1 MSDYPSSLSTDSLM
15 AHLWA
20 ICKQLPRRQPTTEGE
35 RLAAEH
41 VQQKLIS
48 AGLKDVHIQTFKG
61 IPTIG
66 VNALTIAIAGLLSIV
81 LGWLAGSPGGWVA
94 GGLML
99 VVAFAFWQVYR
110 PSPPFFGQLVE
121 RWKSWNVIA
130 SIPAKKTAK
139 KHIFLIGHLDAQK
152 QRFLLPPPIPALMK
166 PSQTMIIILPFLVGL
181 SFWLEQL
188 TNINFFWFQS
198 ITALIILGLI
208 TALVYDEGQPTVEGA
223 NDNASAMSILL
234 STGEALASEP
244 LENSDVTLLFTGC
257 EEVGHHGLIAY
268 LDKYKPDPVNSY
280 WIDLELV
287 GTGNLCY
294 ATRHGVTYLNQY
306 HPGKQMLAIAEKT
319 AAAHPELGFC
329 GRDMLILE
337 EIATLNRYG
346 QDGVCLMGYDE
357 KGYLPNWHRITD
369 DFEHIEPQT
378 LQRAGYFAWEMLQAM
393 NNQ

>member
-1 MSDYPSSLSTDSLM
+1 MSNYPSSLSTDSLM

-110 PSPPFFGQLVE
+110 PSPPFFGQFVE

-139 KHIFLIGHLDAQK
+139 KHIFLDETQPNDDHYFAVFGWAF
-152 QRFLLPPPIPALMK
+152 FLARAVNK
-166 PSQTMIIILPFLVGL
+166 HQFFLV
-181 SFWLEQL
+181 
-188 TNINFFWFQS
+188 S
-198 ITALIILGLI
+198 IHHCPD
-208 TALVYDEGQPTVEGA
+208 YFGA
-223 NDNASAMSILL
+223 DN
-234 STGEALASEP
+234 
-244 LENSDVTLLFTGC
+244 
-257 EEVGHHGLIAY
+257 
-268 LDKYKPDPVNSY
+268 
-280 WIDLELV
+280 
-287 GTGNLCY
+287 
-294 ATRHGVTYLNQY
+294 
-306 HPGKQMLAIAEKT
+306 
-319 AAAHPELGFC
+319 GFSL
-329 GRDMLILE
+329 R
-337 EIATLNRYG
+337 
-346 QDGVCLMGYDE
+346 
-357 KGYLPNWHRITD
+357 
-369 DFEHIEPQT
+369 
-378 LQRAGYFAWEMLQAM
+378 
-393 NNQ
+393 